1 MFVYVYIKSY
11 LKTVGIDMKA
21 KQFAQEN
28 NWRTI
33 MSDLNDLKLYG
44 RIVKDAVIKQK
55 DEQQIAFFTIAVN
68 ETKKDSNGNYYSEA
82 NFFPI
87 STFVKSEKFASY
99 LKRGQPLIIEGRL
112 KQITKE
118 VGTDSSGK
126 RLYDSRIY
134 ISVKKIQIIFTGK
147 KEDSFQQNEP
157 NIPEDFVVDTD
168 IPSDDL
174 LISEDIPEMF

>member
-1 MFVYVYIKSY
+1 
-11 LKTVGIDMKA
+11 
-21 KQFAQEN
+21 
-28 NWRTI
+28 

-55 DEQQIAFFTIAVN
+55 DEQQLAFFTIAVN
-68 ETKKDSNGNYYSEA
+68 ETKKDSNGNYYNEA

-87 STFVKSEKFASY
+87 STFVKSDKFSSY
-99 LKRGQPLIIEGRL
+99 LKRGQPLIIEGKL

-157 NIPEDFVVDTD
+157 SIPEDFVVDTD

>member
-1 MFVYVYIKSY
+1 
-11 LKTVGIDMKA
+11 
-21 KQFAQEN
+21 
-28 NWRTI
+28 

-55 DEQQIAFFTIAVN
+55 DEQQLAFFTIAVN
-68 ETKKDSNGNYYSEA
+68 ETKKDS
-82 NFFPI
+82 
-87 STFVKSEKFASY
+87 
-99 LKRGQPLIIEGRL
+99 
-112 KQITKE
+112 
-118 VGTDSSGK
+118 GTDSSGK

-168 IPSDDL
+168 IPNDDL
-174 LISEDIPEMF
+174 LISEDIPEIF

>member
-1 MFVYVYIKSY
+1 M
-11 LKTVGIDMKA
+11 
-21 KQFAQEN
+21 
-28 NWRTI
+28 
-33 MSDLNDLKLYG
+33 
-44 RIVKDAVIKQK
+44 
-55 DEQQIAFFTIAVN
+55 
-68 ETKKDSNGNYYSEA
+68 
-82 NFFPI
+82 
-87 STFVKSEKFASY
+87 
-99 LKRGQPLIIEGRL
+99 

-157 NIPEDFVVDTD
+157 SIPEDFVVDTD

-174 LISEDIPEMF
+174 LISEDIPEIF